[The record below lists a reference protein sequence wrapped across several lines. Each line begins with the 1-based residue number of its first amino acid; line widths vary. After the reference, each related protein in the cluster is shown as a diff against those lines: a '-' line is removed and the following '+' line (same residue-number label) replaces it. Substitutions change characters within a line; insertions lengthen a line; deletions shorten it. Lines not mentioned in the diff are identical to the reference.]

1 MNACSIIKYAHKY
14 VSGTLRNSITAVRYL
29 SISDVISRC
38 RDRSRQRTGKLYMNR
53 DYQGLIGLTSN
64 MRDSRETLRA
74 NLSLLYF
81 MTKMEMEGPQQQNK
95 AVH

>member
-1 MNACSIIKYAHKY
+1 
-14 VSGTLRNSITAVRYL
+14 
-29 SISDVISRC
+29 
-38 RDRSRQRTGKLYMNR
+38 MNR
-53 DYQGLIGLTSN
+53 DYRGLIGLTSN

-81 MTKMEMEGPQQQNK
+81 MTKMETEGPQQQNK